1 MRRLRAQD
9 TCSRFGISRK
19 ARKRINCSIQVFVA
33 ANCPAAQIV
42 VIYVSPTRHQD
53 NFAGN
58 KSRHRRPFPPFR
70 FRQSSFLVCGF
81 TTRAWPPLLAA
92 PMVIRAGSWH
102 WPSPSRVQQ
111 DVLPLSN
118 QDKPSASP
126 SHSLC
131 PNHCF
136 LYASKAFEFRC
147 RPSLHYGDH
156 LQLLLAETTVWRSP
170 PSAGSSILL
179 SDQTPYC

>member
-53 NFAGN
+53 SFAGN

-70 FRQSSFLVCGF
+70 FRQSSLLVCGF
-81 TTRAWPPLLAA
+81 TTRAWPPS
-92 PMVIRAGSWH
+92 AGGADGD
-102 WPSPSRVQQ
+102 PSRFLALAVAQ
-111 DVLPLSN
+111 
-118 QDKPSASP
+118 PSAARRVAIVESRQTICLALAFLVP
-126 SHSLC
+126 QSLFPLC
-131 PNHCF
+131 IQSF
-136 LYASKAFEFRC
+136 
-147 RPSLHYGDH
+147 
-156 LQLLLAETTVWRSP
+156 
-170 PSAGSSILL
+170 
-179 SDQTPYC
+179 